1 MKIASMLL
9 VAPLVLSGIV
19 ANAKDM
25 DDQEFVTKA
34 AEGGLAEVELGQT
47 AADKASAADVK
58 TFGQRM
64 VTDHSKANDELK
76 AAASKAG
83 ANVPTE
89 PSASQKKMAA
99 ELKQKSGA
107 DFDRAYSKAM
117 VKDHKEDVALF
128 KKEAASGKNADIK
141 AFAQKT
147 LPTLE
152 SHLQMAESL
161 SGAK

>member
-1 MKIASMLL
+1 MHSHRSAADKYVGARRHRSRSVHANRRLLMKIASMLL

-89 PSASQKKMAA
+89 P
-99 ELKQKSGA
+99 
-107 DFDRAYSKAM
+107 
-117 VKDHKEDVALF
+117 
-128 KKEAASGKNADIK
+128 
-141 AFAQKT
+141 
-147 LPTLE
+147 
-152 SHLQMAESL
+152 
-161 SGAK
+161 